1 MKKYIG
7 LEEMKNVN
15 CSSVLNVI
23 CNCGEV
29 SRKQITDLT
38 GLSWGG
44 MTKIV
49 NKLFEHGYI
58 EEAKCE
64 KVSGVKR
71 TPNIIR
77 VCRDKHFVIGLDIN
91 RVGFGAYVMNL
102 AGDIIKEYS
111 SDLSYCDKEELL
123 QAIFD
128 FIGQIADE
136 FKEKKLLAMGVA
148 MQGILDVENGISLR
162 FPHCPDWKNI
172 PIKDI
177 LEEEFGV
184 EVFIEHDPNCM
195 LYSSQHEEESENMLL
210 LRMDNSVGMAA
221 SVNGR
226 IIRGN
231 SLLEVA
237 HCIVVPRG
245 KECRCGEKGCLE
257 AYVAPCLSK
266 NGVNKQAVYEL
277 VEPLAIFMNN
287 MVRIFHSDTIILTGK
302 LAKYHE
308 IFEKELLKKFH
319 QFYDGE
325 EISVRFVE
333 EEERAV
339 HGATL
344 IAVQGAI
351 ERLRI

>member
-7 LEEMKNVN
+7 LEEMINVN
-15 CSSVLNVI
+15 CSSVLGVI
-23 CNCGEV
+23 RNCGEV
-29 SRKQITDLT
+29 SRKQITDIT

-58 EEAKCE
+58 EEAKSE
-64 KVSGVKR
+64 RVSGVKR

-91 RVGFGAYVMNL
+91 RVGFGAYIMNL

-111 SDLSYCDKEELL
+111 SELSFHNKEELL
-123 QAIFD
+123 QAILD
-128 FIGQIADE
+128 FVRDIVDE
-136 FKEKKLLAMGVA
+136 FKEKKILAMGVA
-148 MQGILDVENGISLR
+148 MQGILDVENGISIK
-162 FPHCPDWKNI
+162 FPHCPDWKNV
-172 PIKDI
+172 PIKEI
-177 LEEEFGV
+177 LEEEFGM

-231 SLLEVA
+231 GLLEVA
-237 HCIVVPRG
+237 HCIVVPQG
-245 KECRCGEKGCLE
+245 KACKCGKTGCLE
-257 AYVAPCLSK
+257 AYVAPCLL
-266 NGVNKQAVYEL
+266 NDGVDKQAICEL
-277 VEPLAIFMNN
+277 IEPLAIFMNN

-302 LAKYHE
+302 LIKYHE
-308 IFEKELLKKFH
+308 TFEQELLEKFH
-319 QFYDGE
+319 QFFDEE
-325 EISVRFVE
+325 EISVKFLE
-333 EEERAV
+333 EKERAV

-351 ERLRI
+351 EQLRI